1 MLRLGSLYTTVV
13 LLPLSIIDKS
23 AFELRMKNVRSLI
36 LHRICC
42 ISKMIYIDAY
52 DILVYLLLS
61 EGMPLA
67 YASSMLTAHKHV
79 YFIQNHD

>member
-1 MLRLGSLYTTVV
+1 
-13 LLPLSIIDKS
+13 
-23 AFELRMKNVRSLI
+23 
-36 LHRICC
+36 
-42 ISKMIYIDAY
+42 MIYIDAY

-79 YFIQNHD
+79 YFIQNHDW